1 MQVEVIVALFAA
13 GSALLVSL
21 VTGIIQVLQ
30 LRASRRLE
38 LAMRLEQRI
47 NDQSTKRFQE
57 TQEGLR
63 EACKAL
69 QRVQDE
75 ILLLIKVTPEMHISK
90 AQKKGLIEA
99 RDNLLNIYREYH
111 PILTDEDRR
120 NLNEARKKVVDM
132 ILGLQ
137 MERAWAKESFSLGDG
152 LTKELERTS
161 IILGLYHQQLLFSA
175 LNATQFKLIGNKE
188 LANV

>member
-1 MQVEVIVALFAA
+1 MQVQVIVALVAA

-21 VTGIIQVLQ
+21 VTGISQILQ
-30 LRASRRLE
+30 LRANRRLE

-47 NDQSTKRFQE
+47 NDESTKRFQE

-75 ILLLIKVTPEMHISK
+75 ILLLTKVTPEAHISK
-90 AQKKGLIEA
+90 AQKKGLMEA
-99 RDNLLNIYREYH
+99 RDHLLNIYREYH
-111 PILTDEDRR
+111 PLFADEDRK

-137 MERAWAKESFSLGDG
+137 LDRNWAKESSSLDYG
-152 LTKELERTS
+152 LAKKLESTS
-161 IILGLYHQQLLFSA
+161 IVLGHYHQQLLFSA
-175 LNATQFKLIGNKE
+175 VNATQFKLIGNKE
-188 LANV
+188 LD